1 MLGMDAARWEEAG
14 EPGGT
19 GTEPA
24 DHHSLEAFPNLN
36 DCGILKFPVAPW
48 PRGPNASRDAS
59 RPQNAAGPEVTWGK
73 SHFDPLIPHFFF
85 NFGSSESLQ

>member
-24 DHHSLEAFPNLN
+24 DHHSLGSLILEAFPNLN
-36 DCGILKFPVAPW
+36 DCGIPNFPMWLSGHMALMLPGMHL
-48 PRGPNASRDAS
+48 GPKMLLDQR
-59 RPQNAAGPEVTWGK
+59 
-73 SHFDPLIPHFFF
+73 
-85 NFGSSESLQ
+85 